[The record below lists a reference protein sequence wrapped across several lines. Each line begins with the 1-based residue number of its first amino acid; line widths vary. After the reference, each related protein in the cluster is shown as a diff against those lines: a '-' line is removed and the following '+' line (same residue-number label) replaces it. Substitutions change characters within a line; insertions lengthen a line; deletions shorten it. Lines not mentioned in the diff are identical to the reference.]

1 MRGDKMKKLLVVQIT
16 ALLIISGSFGW
27 MLYTANVFE
36 DIRDRIVLVL
46 CLSCIKLEPK
56 TTREFTFTTTD
67 NAPHPDFILEN
78 LTKGPIFLHF
88 SETVCAG
95 CEVMFPIVKSLF
107 KVEFGKQDR
116 FWRTVTF
123 ESQNITYIYSNLDN
137 TTDALQN
144 AFPLY
149 DKDDIGGL
157 PMFVIITLGYDH
169 GTVRPYYTT
178 LYGTLNVP
186 TDADRTT
193 LLIELL
199 HDSIEL
205 YHQNK
210 VGYHPQ

>member
-1 MRGDKMKKLLVVQIT
+1 MRGDKMKKFLALQISILLVVSG
-16 ALLIISGSFGW
+16 ALGGMLFMTSSFEE
-27 MLYTANVFE
+27 V
-36 DIRDRIVLVL
+36 RDRIVLVL

-56 TTREFTFTTTD
+56 TSRNFTFATTD
-67 NAPHPDFILEN
+67 NAPHPDFVLEN
-78 LTKGPIFLHF
+78 LTKGPVFLHF

-107 KVEFGKQDR
+107 HVEFGKQDR
-116 FWRTVTF
+116 FWKTVQF
-123 ESQNITYIYSNLDN
+123 DSANITYIYSNLDN
-137 TTDALQN
+137 TSDALEN

-186 TDADRTT
+186 TDADRAA
-193 LLIELL
+193 LLTELL
-199 HDSIEL
+199 QESVIL
-205 YHQNK
+205 YNQNK
-210 VGYHPQ
+210 AGFRP